1 MPKRIEMAL
10 INLTNENFQQIIAQN
25 EIVAIDFWAT
35 WCSPCKTYGP
45 IFERAAENIP
55 GVTFAKINTDD
66 EQELA
71 AQFQIRSIPTT
82 VIMKEEIIVLHQEG
96 VLFQEK
102 LVELLNKAKGL
113 DMEKVRQKIAAQ
125 EAASKE

>member
-1 MPKRIEMAL
+1 MAL

>member
-1 MPKRIEMAL
+1 MAL
-10 INLTNENFQQIIAQN
+10 IHLTNENFQQIIAQN

-55 GVTFAKINTDD
+55 GITFAKINTDD

-113 DMEKVRQKIAAQ
+113 DMEKVRQKIAEQ